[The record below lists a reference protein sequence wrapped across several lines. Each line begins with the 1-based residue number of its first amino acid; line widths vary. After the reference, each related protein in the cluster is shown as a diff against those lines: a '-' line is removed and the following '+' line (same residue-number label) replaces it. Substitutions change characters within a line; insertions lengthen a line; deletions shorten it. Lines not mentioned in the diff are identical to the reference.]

1 MKILFSPANKM
12 KTHTAFLTY
21 FTLLLFIFCLIL
33 TAGCSHLNGNT
44 MEVKKVKENWTFDHG
59 GIIRGD
65 NTKKEMS
72 LIFTGGSYGEGAD
85 HILDVLQ
92 KMDIKAGFFV
102 TGDYIRTKEFHPAL
116 HRMTRE
122 GHYLGPHSDSHPL
135 YCPWE
140 DREKTLVTEEFF
152 KTDLLK
158 NVEDLKQFGTMKEGQ
173 HVYFIPPYEWF
184 NNDQTK
190 WTQDLGFTMFNF
202 TPGSGSNRD
211 WAPEGHKSFA
221 PSITI
226 MEDILKYEQKDP
238 HGLNGFLLLLHLG
251 SERKDKTFLYL
262 EPLLIELKNRGYNF
276 VRVDELIKSD

>member
-1 MKILFSPANKM
+1 
-12 KTHTAFLTY
+12 
-21 FTLLLFIFCLIL
+21 
-33 TAGCSHLNGNT
+33 
-44 MEVKKVKENWTFDHG
+44 MEVNNVKENWTYDHG
-59 GIIRGD
+59 GITRGD
-65 NTKKEMS
+65 NTKKEMA

-85 HILDVLQ
+85 HILNVLQ
-92 KMDIKAGFFV
+92 KFDIKAGFFV
-102 TGDYIRTKEFHPAL
+102 TGDYIRTEKYHPAL

-152 KTDLLK
+152 KADLLK
-158 NVEDLKQFGTMKEGQ
+158 NIEDLKQFGTMTEGQ

-190 WTQDLGFTMFNF
+190 WTEDIGFTMFNF

-211 WAPEGHKSFA
+211 WAPESHKSFA